1 MGAPSTCVQIDHPG
15 LTPTPE
21 LPAARLLQLGD
32 DGSVLAT
39 TVDVCGPSLRPSR
52 ARDVA
57 EPAAASR
64 RIGRGPRGVRPG
76 LIYDDM
82 EVAMDKRRLRAC
94 LGTAVLVGVIGA
106 FLLGNHSVAQA
117 DPTSE
122 QGFYEWIEAS

>member
-1 MGAPSTCVQIDHPG
+1 M
-15 LTPTPE
+15 
-21 LPAARLLQLGD
+21 
-32 DGSVLAT
+32 DG
-39 TVDVCGPSLRPSR
+39 
-52 ARDVA
+52 
-57 EPAAASR
+57 
-64 RIGRGPRGVRPG
+64 GPRGVRPG